1 MSHPDNALED
11 LQLHILR
18 LVQRY
23 EQGQSR
29 LGDLAGELAELAGLY
44 RRSSGDL
51 EDPYTALLA
60 AAGVHVASQGAA
72 PLDDWEAALREF
84 RHAIW

>member
-11 LQLHILR
+11 LQLYILR

-29 LGDLAGELAELAGLY
+29 LGDLAGELAELGGPY
-44 RRSSGDL
+44 RRSAGDL
-51 EDPYTALLA
+51 DDPYTTLLA
-60 AAGVHVASQGAA
+60 AAGVHVAAQGAA
-72 PLDDWEAALREF
+72 PLDDL
-84 RHAIW
+84 